1 MSILVR
7 LQEAGRTVKLD
18 MEVGSSVNS
27 AITMAGE
34 KLGIIPS
41 SGMVTAINGESVVT
55 GTVLIDGDYVTTT
68 KGSTKSA

>member
-1 MSILVR
+1 MNILVR

-34 KLGIIPS
+34 KLNITPS
-41 SGMVTAINGESVVT
+41 SGMVTAINGESVVA